1 MKIKEIFDYLLVIPF
16 FFVALIIVAFIGGII
31 VLSQE
36 NWWIVVVLDIL
47 SILMLSYCIR
57 IELTKKKIAI
67 LIFALIIGT
76 CIIASF
82 GQIWNLFI
90 LIFLMIPIAIG
101 TNNLIKKTEKK
112 LKTWRAKT

>member
-1 MKIKEIFDYLLVIPF
+1 MKTKEILNYLMAIPF
-16 FFVALIIVAFIGGII
+16 FIGALIILALIGGIM

-36 NWWIVVVLDIL
+36 NWWIVIVLDIL
-47 SILMLSYCIR
+47 SILMLSYCIK
-57 IELTKKKIAI
+57 IDLTQRKRSA
-67 LIFALIIGT
+67 LIFALILSL

-101 TNNLIKKTEKK
+101 TNNLIETIEKK
-112 LKTWRAKT
+112 QKKWRAKS